1 MALKRSLLI
10 AEAKYMTGNR
20 DDIDAHMIVWINW
33 ALHRIDRACDIKGL
47 EVRATAPSVDGQKA
61 YSLPTDCKYVE
72 TVRLIDGAN
81 SRPLIR
87 VDVREF
93 DQKIPYPEQFSEG
106 RPKWYVDW
114 ESIFEVYPIPD
125 VATYTFLT
133 RYWKWQD
140 DFADDDAVP
149 EIAFCDD
156 IIVQALVA
164 EIWKNTE
171 ELDKEKAA
179 HVKLMSMLYA
189 HRGVEKMHPDFE
201 PKAKPFTASGRISLG
216 EPWKNP
222 FDMGV

>member
-47 EVRATAPSVDGQKA
+47 DVRATAPTVASQKA
-61 YSLPTDCKYVE
+61 YALPLDCKYIE
-72 TVRLIDGAN
+72 SIRLIDGAN
-81 SRPLIR
+81 SRYLTR
-87 VDVREF
+87 VDVRLF
-93 DQKIPYPEQFSEG
+93 DQKIPYPEQSSES

-114 ESIFEVYPIPD
+114 ETIFEVYPIPD
-125 VATYTFLT
+125 VATYTFLA

-140 DFADDDAVP
+140 AFADDDATP
-149 EIAFCDD
+149 EIAYSDD

-171 ELDKEKAA
+171 ELDKEAVA
-179 HVKLMSMLYA
+179 QVKLIRMLNA
-189 HRGVEKMHPDFE
+189 HKGVEKMHPDWE
-201 PKAKPFTASGRISLG
+201 PKAQPFGAGERVAVG
-216 EPWKNP
+216 EPWTDP
-222 FDMGV
+222 FNLG